1 MIVHAAAVGKNY
13 SFDHFFDKLA
23 KIEDKD
29 FNDSM
34 AVFIT
39 DFVEPVDNL
48 LETMKDE
55 VGKLQAKL
63 DKLNSNFTLEVTYY
77 FTNK

>member
-39 DFVEPVDNL
+39 DFVEPVDIL
-48 LETMKDE
+48 LEIDE
-55 VGKLQAKL
+55 RWSRKTASK
-63 DKLNSNFTLEVTYY
+63 TR
-77 FTNK
+77 